1 MTAPKKTRRKIIPPK
16 KQYKSA
22 HGTVLTFKVAGQ
34 LAVLGLE
41 REEFR
46 RPAVVVL
53 DDEAGAGR
61 HQHVADAAPL
71 RQGRLVEGRLAA
83 GWGKMRYFNV
93 FRIVSDSE
101 LKKLKKLGLII

>member
-1 MTAPKKTRRKIIPPK
+1 MLLNLESSKNSNLDSSQQHGKKALPQKSSI
-16 KQYKSA
+16 KQR
-22 HGTVLTFKVAGQ
+22 TMVLTFKVAGQ

-41 REEFR
+41 REELR

-71 RQGRLVEGRLAA
+71 RQGRFVEGRLAA
-83 GWGKMRYFNV
+83 GWGK
-93 FRIVSDSE
+93 I
-101 LKKLKKLGLII
+101 